1 MTTAWQTVAL
11 REIAVRA
18 TAKSFLTSLAVTL
31 VLIIGGI
38 VAYSWFSDRGTE
50 TTVAVSSS
58 QAQRYVE
65 QAETTLHES
74 SAQDSL
80 TPERV
85 GSDQEAID
93 RVERDEA
100 DLALIQRGGHWSIVT
115 PDGAATQHSRI
126 LTEVITE
133 DLEARAAAEQGV
145 DLTALRA
152 EARVSLEGTDSSQQV
167 AAGRVLSFVFA
178 ILFYLAAVVFGMGI
192 AQSILEEKS
201 HRVVEII
208 AAAVPVRQVL
218 IGKLAANIGLA
229 LGQLVLY
236 LAAGLLAM
244 NLFDVGLEM
253 GWVLRGSGWFL
264 AFFLVGFSILAA
276 LWAVAGAM
284 ADRPEDLSATS
295 TPLTTILM
303 VLYFAGLLA
312 SGTVQTVLSWVPLA
326 SSVVMPLRLVQGTA
340 GPVEGA
346 ASLGL
351 GLLALV
357 LITAWAGRV
366 YRRAVLR
373 TGTRLRWGQVL
384 TGRS

>member
-38 VAYSWFSDRGTE
+38 AAYSWFSDRGTE

-284 ADRPEDLSATS
+284 ADRPEALSATS

-303 VLYFAGLLA
+303 VLYIAGLLA

>member
-38 VAYSWFSDRGTE
+38 AAYSWFSDRGTE
-50 TTVAVSSS
+50 NTVAVSSS

-65 QAETTLHES
+65 QAETRLHES

-236 LAAGLLAM
+236 LAAGLQAM

>member
-38 VAYSWFSDRGTE
+38 AAYSWFSDRGTE

-326 SSVVMPLRLVQGTA
+326 SSVVIPLRLVQGTA

>member
-38 VAYSWFSDRGTE
+38 AAYSWFSDRGTE

-65 QAETTLHES
+65 QAETTLHEG

-312 SGTVQTVLSWVPLA
+312 FGTVQTVLSWVPLA

>member
-1 MTTAWQTVAL
+1 M
-11 REIAVRA
+11 
-18 TAKSFLTSLAVTL
+18 
-31 VLIIGGI
+31 
-38 VAYSWFSDRGTE
+38 
-50 TTVAVSSS
+50 
-58 QAQRYVE
+58 
-65 QAETTLHES
+65 
-74 SAQDSL
+74 
-80 TPERV
+80 
-85 GSDQEAID
+85 
-93 RVERDEA
+93 
-100 DLALIQRGGHWSIVT
+100 
-115 PDGAATQHSRI
+115 
-126 LTEVITE
+126 
-133 DLEARAAAEQGV
+133 

>member
-38 VAYSWFSDRGTE
+38 AAYSWFSDRGTE

-178 ILFYLAAVVFGMGI
+178 ILFYVAAVVFGMGI

-244 NLFDVGLEM
+244 NRFDVGLEM

>member
-38 VAYSWFSDRGTE
+38 AAYSWFSDRGTE
-50 TTVAVSSS
+50 NTVAVSSS

-384 TGRS
+384 TGRC

>member
-38 VAYSWFSDRGTE
+38 AAYSWFSDRGTE

-65 QAETTLHES
+65 QAETTLHEG

>member
-1 MTTAWQTVAL
+1 M
-11 REIAVRA
+11 
-18 TAKSFLTSLAVTL
+18 
-31 VLIIGGI
+31 
-38 VAYSWFSDRGTE
+38 
-50 TTVAVSSS
+50 
-58 QAQRYVE
+58 
-65 QAETTLHES
+65 
-74 SAQDSL
+74 
-80 TPERV
+80 
-85 GSDQEAID
+85 
-93 RVERDEA
+93 
-100 DLALIQRGGHWSIVT
+100 
-115 PDGAATQHSRI
+115 
-126 LTEVITE
+126 
-133 DLEARAAAEQGV
+133 
-145 DLTALRA
+145 
-152 EARVSLEGTDSSQQV
+152 
-167 AAGRVLSFVFA
+167 
-178 ILFYLAAVVFGMGI
+178 
-192 AQSILEEKS
+192 
-201 HRVVEII
+201 
-208 AAAVPVRQVL
+208 L

-303 VLYFAGLLA
+303 VLYFAGLFA

-373 TGTRLRWGQVL
+373 TGTGCAGGRCSPAGPDTGAGRGRLRAVL
-384 TGRS
+384 ART

>member
-38 VAYSWFSDRGTE
+38 AAYSWFSDRGTE
-50 TTVAVSSS
+50 NTVAVSSS

-284 ADRPEDLSATS
+284 ADRPEDLSTTS

>member
-38 VAYSWFSDRGTE
+38 AAYSWFSDRGTE
-50 TTVAVSSS
+50 NTVAVSSS

-85 GSDQEAID
+85 GNDQEAID

>member
-1 MTTAWQTVAL
+1 M
-11 REIAVRA
+11 
-18 TAKSFLTSLAVTL
+18 
-31 VLIIGGI
+31 
-38 VAYSWFSDRGTE
+38 
-50 TTVAVSSS
+50 AVSSS

-115 PDGAATQHSRI
+115 PDGAASQHSRI

>member
-38 VAYSWFSDRGTE
+38 AAYSWFSDRGTE

-93 RVERDEA
+93 PVERDEA

>member
-38 VAYSWFSDRGTE
+38 AAYSWFSDRGTE

-303 VLYFAGLLA
+303 VLYIAGLLA

>member
-38 VAYSWFSDRGTE
+38 AAYSWFSDRGTE

>member
-38 VAYSWFSDRGTE
+38 AAYSWFSDRGTE
-50 TTVAVSSS
+50 NTVAVSSS

-366 YRRAVLR
+366 YRLAVLR

>member
-18 TAKSFLTSLAVTL
+18 TARSFLTSLVVTL

-38 VAYSWFSDRGTE
+38 AAYSWFSDRGTE

-58 QAQRYVE
+58 QAQQYVE

-100 DLALIQRGGHWSIVT
+100 DLALIQRGDRWSIIT
-115 PDGAATQHSRI
+115 PDGSATQHSRI
-126 LTEVITE
+126 LTEVVTE

-152 EARVSLEGTDSSQQV
+152 EARVSLEGTESSQQV

-178 ILFYLAAVVFGMGI
+178 ILFYLAAIVFGMGI

-303 VLYFAGLLA
+303 VLYFAGLFA
-312 SGTVQTVLSWVPLA
+312 SGTVQTALSWVPLA

>member
-38 VAYSWFSDRGTE
+38 AAYSWFSDRGTE
-50 TTVAVSSS
+50 NTVAVSSS

>member
-38 VAYSWFSDRGTE
+38 AAYSWFSDRGTE
-50 TTVAVSSS
+50 NTVAVSSS

-65 QAETTLHES
+65 QAETRLHES

-93 RVERDEA
+93 RVERDEV

-236 LAAGLLAM
+236 LAAGLQAM

>member
-38 VAYSWFSDRGTE
+38 AAYSWFSDRGTE

-312 SGTVQTVLSWVPLA
+312 SGTVQTVLSWVSLA

>member
-38 VAYSWFSDRGTE
+38 AAYSWFSDRGTE

-284 ADRPEDLSATS
+284 ADRPEDLSTTS

>member
-38 VAYSWFSDRGTE
+38 AAYSWFSDRGTE

-218 IGKLAANIGLA
+218 TGKLAANIGLA

-264 AFFLVGFSILAA
+264 VFFLVGFSILAA

>member
-38 VAYSWFSDRGTE
+38 AAYSWFSDRGTE
-50 TTVAVSSS
+50 NTVAVSSS

-85 GSDQEAID
+85 GNDQEAID

-126 LTEVITE
+126 LTEIITE